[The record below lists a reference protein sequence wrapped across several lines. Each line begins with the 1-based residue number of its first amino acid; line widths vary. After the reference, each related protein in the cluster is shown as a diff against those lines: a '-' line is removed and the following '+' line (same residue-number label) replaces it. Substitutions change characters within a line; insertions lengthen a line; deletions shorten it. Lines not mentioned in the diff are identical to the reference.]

1 MVWGAIWLGGRA
13 DLVIMERD
21 EESRGDGYSANS
33 YLKVLEQEIP
43 KCFIPGRVFM
53 QDNASIHNAKKVKK

>member
-1 MVWGAIWLGGRA
+1 MR
-13 DLVIMERD
+13 
-21 EESRGDGYSANS
+21 SPRGVDSANS

-53 QDNASIHNAKKVKK
+53 QDHASIHTAKKVRKWREENAILRTA